1 MASGRTLWQRLQEA
15 GIADPGVPPDLVAWK
30 ALLASLER
38 QCCEVEEEH
47 GKLSDE
53 RDKLDVILGAIRAGV
68 LEIGADGTI
77 LYQNAAARALLGPLV
92 GRRLFEVVQLN
103 DSRGRPVE
111 LEWAQER
118 LRAGHT
124 LHEPDGAVHP
134 LRGLPVEAAWTCSPL
149 HPQGGAPGSFVLTVA
164 DLSSQKQVERD
175 LNEARVEAEVAR
187 RSERTRG
194 QFLANMSHELRTP
207 LNGIIGYAELL
218 SEEWG
223 PQHPQAQHDIER
235 ILHSGH
241 HLLGLINDVLDL
253 SKVDA
258 GRMQLNVEEVDL
270 VALLEEVVVSSEP
283 LADRR
288 GNTLRLEVAPDLG
301 RIPTDAARVRQCLY
315 NLLSNAAKFTK
326 DGLITV
332 RARRAGQMV
341 EFEVEDTGVG
351 IPPDV
356 RSRLFEPFSQADS
369 SSTRHFG
376 GTGLG
381 LALTRAFAE
390 MLGGSVGLVSEV
402 RHGSRFT
409 LRLPQRLHIPERD
422 APGERWTS
430 GEGPTSVLVVD
441 DDPSVFDLVARL
453 LARDG
458 IRVVGVP
465 TAEQALAA
473 ALDER
478 PSAVVLD
485 VCLPGVNGWMALSAL
500 RGRAETRR
508 IPVVVV
514 TNGDDGRRT
523 ANRMHADAYLSK
535 PFDRVRLLESLRGFL
550 RRAQ

>member
-1 MASGRTLWQRLQEA
+1 MVSGRTLRESLHEA
-15 GIADPGVPPDLVAWK
+15 GISDPDTPPDASAWK

-38 QCCEVEEEH
+38 QCLGVE
-47 GKLSDE
+47 DE
-53 RDKLDVILGAIRAGV
+53 RDKLGVILGAIRAAV

-77 LYQNAAARALLGPLV
+77 LYQNPAAREMLGALV
-92 GRRLFEVVQLN
+92 GQRLFEVVQL
-103 DSRGRPVE
+103 DDARARPIE

-118 LRAGHT
+118 LRAGHV

-134 LRGLPVEAAWTCSPL
+134 MRGLPIEASWTCSPL
-149 HPQGGAPGSFVLTVA
+149 HPQGGEPGSFVLTVT
-164 DLSSQKQVERD
+164 DLSNQKQVERD

-218 SEEWG
+218 AEEWAPG
-223 PQHPQAQHDIER
+223 HPQVQHDIER

-258 GRMQLNVEEVDL
+258 GRMHLNVEEVDL
-270 VALLEEVVVSSEP
+270 TALLEEVVLSSQP

-288 GNTLRLEVAPDLG
+288 GNELKLEVPPDLG

-315 NLLSNAAKFTK
+315 NLLSNAAKFTQ

-332 RARRAGQMV
+332 RARRVGQMI
-341 EFEVEDTGVG
+341 EFDVDDTGVG
-351 IPPDV
+351 IPPEV
-356 RSRLFEPFSQADS
+356 CSRLFEPFSQADS

-390 MLGGSVGLVSEV
+390 MLGGSVSFVSEV
-402 RHGSRFT
+402 YRGSCFT
-409 LRLPQRLHIPERD
+409 LRLPQRLDIPESD

-478 PSAVVLD
+478 PAAVVLD

-500 RGRAETRR
+500 RGRTETRR

-535 PFDRVRLLESLRGFL
+535 PFDRGRLLESLRGFL
-550 RRAQ
+550 RKAQAAS